1 MLEAKPNTS
10 GQSKASISED
20 NSFSKI
26 NPHAAGIDIG
36 SEKIYIGIEGIEVRS
51 FSTFTDDYLKSISYL
66 KEKNITTIAME
77 ATGVYWFAYYELLE
91 ASGFDVYLVNGNDT
105 KNLPGRKSDV
115 EDCQWIQQLHSF
127 GLLRRCFIPEDIIR
141 QLRTYTRLRDDHI
154 SMASQH
160 IQHMQKAFD
169 LMNIKLHNVIS
180 QIHGVSGLRIVNAII
195 QGNHDPVKLAELC
208 EKSILKKKRD
218 SVIASLKGTYKQEHI
233 FSLKQALQAYE
244 FYQNQIR
251 ECDNQMELLLF
262 TINLD
267 IDTPKNITKAKP
279 ARHNNPNIE
288 NLHKNLMIITGGKDP
303 AQITGLSDK
312 SLLELIAET
321 GTNLQD
327 TWKTEKHFTSW
338 LCLSPGKNQSG
349 KRNKKSKKKG
359 HTRAGQIFRNAAYSI
374 VNSKYSALAGFY
386 HRIKSKKGA
395 KIAIKALARK
405 IAVLYYNIMT
415 KGIEYVEQGL
425 INYQEKFKEQ
435 QLKRLQKQAKQLGL
449 QLVAA

>member
-1 MLEAKPNTS
+1 MPEAKPNTS
-10 GQSKASISED
+10 GQSKTSISED

-233 FSLKQALQAYE
+233 FSLKQALQAYA

-262 TINLD
+262 TINMD
-267 IDTPKNITKAKP
+267 TDTP
-279 ARHNNPNIE
+279 E
-288 NLHKNLMIITGGKDP
+288 
-303 AQITGLSDK
+303 
-312 SLLELIAET
+312 E
-321 GTNLQD
+321 
-327 TWKTEKHFTSW
+327 
-338 LCLSPGKNQSG
+338 
-349 KRNKKSKKKG
+349 
-359 HTRAGQIFRNAAYSI
+359 
-374 VNSKYSALAGFY
+374 Y
-386 HRIKSKKGA
+386 H
-395 KIAIKALARK
+395 
-405 IAVLYYNIMT
+405 
-415 KGIEYVEQGL
+415 
-425 INYQEKFKEQ
+425 
-435 QLKRLQKQAKQLGL
+435 
-449 QLVAA
+449 

>member
-1 MLEAKPNTS
+1 MPEAKTNTS
-10 GQSKASISED
+10 GQSKISVEHD
-20 NSFSKI
+20 SSLAKI
-26 NPHAAGIDIG
+26 NPHSAGIDIG
-36 SEKIYIGIEGIEVRS
+36 SEKIYIGIEGNEVKH

-66 KEKNITTIAME
+66 KENNITTVAME

-127 GLLRRCFIPEDIIR
+127 GLLRHCFIPEDIIR

-195 QGNHDPVKLAELC
+195 QGNHNPESLAGLC

-251 ECDNQMELLLF
+251 ECDHQMEVLLS
-262 TINLD
+262 TITKD
-267 IDTPKNITKAKP
+267 KGTPDNFTKAKP
-279 ARHNNPNIE
+279 ARHNNPNIKE
-288 NLHKNLMIITGGKDP
+288 LHKNLMIITEGKDP

-386 HRIKSKKGA
+386 HRVKAKKGPMV
-395 KIAIKALARK
+395 AIKALARK

-415 KGIEYVEQGL
+415 KGIKYVEQGL
-425 INYQEKFKEQ
+425 INYQKKFKEQ